1 MIEIERS
8 TKYEVKEL
16 AIRIRNASYTESREL
31 FDSMQMISR
40 KMYYIANDK
49 KVSMSPSELKEIKGL
64 MEDHCFDEQII
75 REFQLLIDSNNMDID
90 SRMCL
95 PAF

>member
-16 AIRIRNASYTESREL
+16 AVRVRNASDAESGEL
-31 FDSMQMISR
+31 FDSMRMISR
-40 KMYYIANDK
+40 EMYYIANDE

-64 MEDHCFDEQII
+64 MEDYCFDEQII

-95 PAF
+95 PVF